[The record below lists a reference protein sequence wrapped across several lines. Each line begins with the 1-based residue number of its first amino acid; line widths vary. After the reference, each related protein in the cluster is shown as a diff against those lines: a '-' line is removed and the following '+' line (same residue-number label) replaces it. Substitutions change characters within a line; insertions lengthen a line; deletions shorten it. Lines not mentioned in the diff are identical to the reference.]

1 LSLHL
6 LPMIPKKQLQ
16 SGRAFRLVL
25 NVNWILIAI
34 LLVMGVFGKRGWLD
48 LRRMSSENQRIENEL
63 SQVREQKEVLVSEIR
78 ALQQDRQAQEHTI
91 RKVLGYIRPDE
102 TVIEF

>member
-1 LSLHL
+1 
-6 LPMIPKKQLQ
+6 MIPKKQNRKA
-16 SGRAFRLVL
+16 RALKFIRST
-25 NVNWILIAI
+25 NWILIAI

-48 LRRMSSENQRIENEL
+48 LRRMNHENQRVQMEL
-63 SQVREQKEVLVSEIR
+63 KKVMEQKQYLSADIR
-78 ALQQDRQAQEHTI
+78 DLEQNKQAQEHTI

>member
-1 LSLHL
+1 
-6 LPMIPKKQLQ
+6 MIPKKQLQ
-16 SGRAFRLVL
+16 SSRAFRLVL

-48 LRRMSSENQRIENEL
+48 LKRMNGENQRIHSEL
-63 SQVREQKEVLVSEIR
+63 SKIQEQKEVLVSEMR

>member
-1 LSLHL
+1 
-6 LPMIPKKQLQ
+6 MILKKQIQ
-16 SGRAFRLVL
+16 SGRAFRLVI

-48 LRRMSSENQRIENEL
+48 LRRMNSENQRLNTEL
-63 SQVREQKEVLVSEIR
+63 SRVQEQKEGLVSEIK

-91 RKVLGYIRPDE
+91 RKVLGYIKPDE

>member
-1 LSLHL
+1 
-6 LPMIPKKQLQ
+6 MTPKKQLK
-16 SGRAFRLVL
+16 SVKAFRLVR

-34 LLVMGVFGKRGWLD
+34 LLVMGMFGKRGWLD
-48 LRRMSSENQRIENEL
+48 LKRMNTENQRVQAEL
-63 SQVREQKEVLVSEIR
+63 SKVQEQREVLVSEIR
-78 ALQQDRQAQEHTI
+78 ALQQDPQAQEHTI